1 MGKARRWIGT
11 LAATGA
17 LVLVGA
23 GCHPAPAA
31 PAPSGGC
38 GMDGISSAELGALNA
53 DRAANGL
60 PGLAPSGQLTCLAQ
74 SWSQHMAATNS
85 FGHQNLGAILASPG
99 YQNFNTLGENILQ
112 GPASISASDMNTAW
126 VNSPEHR
133 ANILSGAYRWV
144 GIGVGYANGQ
154 VWATEDF
161 GG

>member
-1 MGKARRWIGT
+1 MGKAHRWMAT
-11 LAATGA
+11 LVATGA

-23 GCHPAPAA
+23 GCRPAA
-31 PAPSGGC
+31 PASGNC
-38 GMDGISSAELGALNA
+38 GMDGTSSAELSYLNA

-60 PGLAPSGQLTCLAQ
+60 PGLAPNGQLTCLAQ

-112 GPASISASDMNTAW
+112 GPASISAGDMNTAW
-126 VNSPEHR
+126 MNSPDHR

-144 GIGVGYANGQ
+144 GIGVAYANGQ